1 MKKIHHLSLGLL
13 AAMAVGSTLTSTFT
27 SCVSDDE
34 VGQHTAYFY
43 PVRPNGME
51 FYADQVSDTTVVVST
66 DDWTAAVRNLIGD
79 EGWLKIT
86 PEKAS
91 VAAGG
96 MLYQTMKF
104 QFSAN
109 KTGKARQAQV
119 EVDVKTDKIDGISLP
134 VTQYGWLNITVP
146 EPRFTTQ
153 ELATAEVVFKA
164 SVKAEGGKAYL
175 SCRVYA
181 DATLQSDAEWLTIPD
196 DAKTLKEGAH
206 GLQFDVAAN
215 NGGAERTA
223 NVTLTS
229 NGCSNTIT
237 YIQAAQ

>member
-1 MKKIHHLSLGLL
+1 MTTLYLVRHGETADNARQIMQGQTQGELNEQGVAQAKALRDRLKVTKIETKSDGTVIETTTWRDGSTTV
-13 AAMAVGSTLTSTFT
+13 AETKPDGSVSTVEKRADGTEIKTAQPVSGEITASVSVPKSVGSTLTSTFT

-34 VGQHTAYFY
+34 VGQHTTYFY

-119 EVDVKTDKIDGISLP
+119 EVDVKTDKIDGM
-134 VTQYGWLNITVP
+134 Q
-146 EPRFTTQ
+146 
-153 ELATAEVVFKA
+153 K
-164 SVKAEGGKAYL
+164 
-175 SCRVYA
+175 
-181 DATLQSDAEWLTIPD
+181 
-196 DAKTLKEGAH
+196 
-206 GLQFDVAAN
+206 
-215 NGGAERTA
+215 
-223 NVTLTS
+223 
-229 NGCSNTIT
+229 
-237 YIQAAQ
+237 